1 VSCLSIML
9 CLAFFPCLQTVAL
22 LSSVLNLS
30 SFGSYCLEV
39 WEGLYVWDGTCHPHC
54 ARNAVVFSHL
64 KCDHC
69 LAMSVHTSF
78 VVTAIF
84 PGKPGLARIRMS
96 ACVGAKGD
104 RGGSNWSY
112 KYTCKAAITLLL
124 LTNRHPDFH
133 RLHTLRVAQTTV
145 SKC

>member
-1 VSCLSIML
+1 MVGGHVSCLSIML

-30 SFGSYCLEV
+30 SFGSYSRVSTDLEV

-96 ACVGAKGD
+96 AFWFV
-104 RGGSNWSY
+104 
-112 KYTCKAAITLLL
+112 LE
-124 LTNRHPDFH
+124 
-133 RLHTLRVAQTTV
+133 LRVIEVAATGAINTRAKLQ
-145 SKC
+145 SHCYY